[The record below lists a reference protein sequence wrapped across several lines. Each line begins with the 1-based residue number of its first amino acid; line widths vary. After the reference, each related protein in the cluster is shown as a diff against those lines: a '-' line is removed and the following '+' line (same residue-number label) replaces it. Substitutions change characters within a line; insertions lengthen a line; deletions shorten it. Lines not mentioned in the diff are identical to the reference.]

1 MPVMAPT
8 GSRDLLARVALA
20 RAQARQ
26 TGGSFARYADAP
38 VAFVTEVLGQ
48 QPWSKQIAILEAL
61 NHHRARV
68 AVKAC
73 HASGK
78 SWTAAAAASWFLT
91 TTPGSVVI
99 TTAPT
104 ARQVEEILWRE
115 IRDMKRASKL
125 TLPGDVL
132 PRDPRWEVSDKW
144 FALGLSTDEPE
155 RFQGFHAPRILV
167 IEDEASGI
175 PETIQ
180 AAIEGVLSSG
190 DARHLM
196 IGNPTQVSGHF
207 HAAFTTN
214 RGIAKTFTISAFDTP
229 NLTGEEERPYLA
241 SPDWVAERRQEW
253 GEDSDLWRVR
263 VLGEFPLGTLDT
275 VVGLADVEA
284 ARTREL
290 DWPNARFEVGVDV
303 ARFGDDRSVIVGR
316 AGPVVLFIE
325 TLTKR
330 DTVFVAGRVRELV
343 TTWAPQLNTLTARV
357 VVKVDDASM
366 GGGVTDQLRALG
378 LDVAPVNASER
389 AFDKEKYPN
398 RRSELWFATANR
410 LHEGDMDLSRI
421 PEPVYDS
428 LVAELTAPKWRMDGQ
443 GRRVVE
449 PKGDFKARLGRSPDI
464 ADALNLAFTPR
475 RKAGMAPLAFGE
487 DGRQIA

>member
-8 GSRDLLARVALA
+8 GSRELLTATALA
-20 RAQARQ
+20 RAAARQ
-26 TGGSFARYADAP
+26 TGGSFAKYADEP
-38 VAFVTEVLGQ
+38 VAFVRDLLGQ
-48 QPWSKQIAILEAL
+48 EPWSKQIAILEGL
-61 NHHRARV
+61 NRPRARV

-115 IRDMKRASKL
+115 IRGLYRASKL
-125 TLPGDVL
+125 TLPGEVL

-175 PETIQ
+175 PEAIH

-190 DARHLM
+190 DARLLM

-207 HAAFTTN
+207 HAAFTTS
-214 RGIAKTFTISAFDTP
+214 RGVAKTFTISAFDTP
-229 NLTGEEERPYLA
+229 NLTGEEDRPYLA
-241 SPDWVAERRQEW
+241 SPDWVAEKRQEW

-284 ARTREL
+284 ARIHEL
-290 DWPNARFEVGVDV
+290 SVPSSSLEIGVDV
-303 ARFGDDRSVIVGR
+303 ARFGDDRTVIVGR
-316 AGPVVLFIE
+316 AGPVVVGVEILA
-325 TLTKR
+325 KR
-330 DTVFVAGRVRELV
+330 DTVFVAGRVGELCHEWGPSHR
-343 TTWAPQLNTLTARV
+343 TSPYEPLI
-357 VVKVDDASM
+357 KVDDGGV
-366 GGGVTDQLRALG
+366 GGGVTDNL
-378 LDVAPVNASER
+378 VAMGYTVEPVNASSR
-389 AFDKEKYPN
+389 AFESEKYPN
-398 RRSELWFATANR
+398 RRSELWFATAGR
-410 LHEGDMDLSRI
+410 LRDGDMDLTRLS
-421 PEPVYDS
+421 ESVYDT
-428 LVAELTAPKWRMDGQ
+428 LVAELTAPKWKMDGR

-449 PKGDFKARLGRSPDI
+449 PKDDFKKRLGRSPDI
-464 ADALNLAFTPR
+464 ADGLNLAF
-475 RKAGMAPLAFGE
+475 APTGTGE
-487 DGRQIA
+487 SYQLDAYGRVIA